1 MAIYE
6 PGRANPPANMCF
18 NVMGA
23 STASAYIG
31 LVYVPAASM
40 SIPTSSGFR
49 VEATGGVIADTVTFT
64 GTLPTIAGSLA
75 YAPVPPAARL
85 TG

>member
-1 MAIYE
+1 
-6 PGRANPPANMCF
+6 
-18 NVMGA
+18 
-23 STASAYIG
+23 
-31 LVYVPAASM
+31 M
-40 SIPTSSGFR
+40 SIPTASGFR

-75 YAPVPPAARL
+75 YAPVPPAAKL